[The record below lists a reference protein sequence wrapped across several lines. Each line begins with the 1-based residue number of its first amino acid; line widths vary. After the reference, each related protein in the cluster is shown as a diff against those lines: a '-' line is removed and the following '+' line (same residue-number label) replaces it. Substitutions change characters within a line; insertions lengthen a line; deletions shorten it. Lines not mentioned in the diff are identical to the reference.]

1 MPLPA
6 LAAILPGLQAAAAG
20 LGIGAGAY
28 GLGKAIK
35 GGVEQG
41 QQKKLAAA
49 QQKNFMAQ
57 QKKFAGQAGHLA
69 ANPNQG
75 GFIPAARQGGF
86 WGGNPAGVETYNMYT
101 PQQQQAFN
109 SVLQQ
114 ALSGLGKNQFDF
126 APIEAQARRGFAEQT
141 IPGIAERF
149 SKLGAQK
156 SSAFGQQLGAAGAGL
171 ESDLAA
177 LRSNYGLQQQ
187 QQLYNLLGIG
197 LQPQF
202 ESLYRPGSE
211 GFGQSL
217 LRDLLSGALN
227 KENIGAAFN
236 GLKGL
241 ANNNNV
247 NNAFQQADNTYNAQQ
262 QANNAAMMANQAQMN
277 NLGQVNLQQ
286 NPNVYMANQ
295 LMGNNQNNGVG
306 FNQQQ
311 QAINNIGVNYQNPNL
326 VNALQAVGQPQ
337 NALLNNFQPHLPQVS
352 FGDQLKVGYHP
363 NVNNYMDMPVGY

>member
-177 LRSNYGLQQQ
+177 LKSNYGLQQQ
-187 QQLYNLLGIG
+187 QQLHNLLGIG

-217 LRDLLSGALN
+217 LRDLLGGALN
-227 KENIGAAFN
+227 GQNIGAVLN

-241 ANNNNV
+241 GGAGNNPNNQ
-247 NNAFQQADNTYNAQQ
+247 NGLNDAAQ

-311 QAINNIGVNYQNPNL
+311 QAINNMGVNYQNPNI
-326 VNALQAVGQPQ
+326 VNALEAIGQPQ
-337 NALLNNFQPHLPQVS
+337 NQLLNNFQPHLPTANLPS
-352 FGDQLKVGYHP
+352 FGDQLKVFHNP
-363 NVNNYMDMPVGY
+363 NAQQFMNMPVGF